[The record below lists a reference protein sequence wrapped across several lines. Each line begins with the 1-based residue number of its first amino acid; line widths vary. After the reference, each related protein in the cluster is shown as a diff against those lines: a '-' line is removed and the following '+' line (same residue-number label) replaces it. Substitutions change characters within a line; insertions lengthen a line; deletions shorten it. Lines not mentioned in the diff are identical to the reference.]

1 MPSGVSRRHWRWCAT
16 GAIVAFPRAC
26 FSDDA
31 PRLSG
36 RRAAF
41 AFPSIPRVPTC
52 SLCVPCPSAPL
63 RTVALPLSSL
73 RLEATCAP
81 AAPASRS
88 VGRAEQQRAGP
99 LRKLARAPM
108 ARIAASVVDTCCTH
122 SVQRAG
128 RAARVQSPTTAYS
141 LYSFHTQR
149 RALLHAL
156 VQTLWRL
163 AL

>member
-16 GAIVAFPRAC
+16 GAIVAFPCHGRA
-26 FSDDA
+26 SHDA

-52 SLCVPCPSAPL
+52 SLCVPCPSPPL

-81 AAPASRS
+81 AATASRR

-128 RAARVQSPTTAYS
+128 RAARVQ
-141 LYSFHTQR
+141 
-149 RALLHAL
+149 
-156 VQTLWRL
+156 
-163 AL
+163 